1 MNTVNE
7 RMIRSLSALDA
18 ARPMVGLIDQIVAN
32 FPDLHDLASQQAA
45 QILRRHTGKQMDPR
59 FVWWHQFNS
68 SSSSARSFT
77 GWQHSGPPQKSMVMT
92 ELVIERFDLYYQD
105 AADELDQRGGFY
117 LQGPHAATYD
127 ERHEVRMLGSEVQ
140 KDLWA
145 LDFAVLYREAVER
158 FGSANGEHF
167 RVLAKVNLLG
177 QVAGALHQGWITA
190 EDARHLRTLVS
201 AELADLVMPSLA
213 MLQRQSGDHALTL
226 NRYPFGEGDRGCL
239 ISMQTPS
246 GRFIAYLPWAEEALR
261 GFDSELA
268 MAAWLRSQL
277 QVPGT
282 LDNFAKVAH
291 SNPRDRSANQLIRVH
306 LQGIADSRSDE
317 AGQVALSLFKRALGN
332 DLFAWLADQAVA
344 ELRRNGRL
352 LKDNAR
358 LRRAMYSGY
367 LSAFLNLF
375 GGFAPLGWPMSL
387 ILLGATVAKVG
398 LDVDTALHA
407 TDEQE
412 RKSALRSAMLESVYA
427 TFDMVDIG
435 FTSMFASL
443 AYEAPPHEIDVNLGE
458 WQPVESASL
467 EVEDRASNAVLAGV
481 AADSGRLRG
490 IQVRPDGSCWI
501 TLNRLTY
508 RVRYSQELAIW
519 LVVPADNPFAFV
531 SLQPVRLNAASEW
544 ELLAPPRL
552 LGGAPP
558 EETGIPVVRSAF
570 WDTYTVKN
578 GVRSAKLS
586 ANSLKRQ
593 KALLAQWPVAELPRG
608 QAPDVDARGLD
619 CVMVDGRPNYSYRY
633 GRDFFNTM
641 IEYYTSDE
649 SQVNNVFRS
658 GVYKYGDEDA
668 YIHDFADSL
677 GLLPKSNE
685 FSLYRGGNRTRSTSG
700 EHYRAGQ
707 LGVGDVLVNTDITSF
722 TENPYKVAEFAAL
735 PESHV
740 SGAVSG
746 RFDDS
751 SVVFELPAGHYRD
764 ATPISAFSLYWDE
777 AESLFLPGHYFRIE
791 ELEEVKGEDYRFIK
805 VTLRQITKPAS
816 GPFYDLRTGLL
827 FDDAGY
833 RSRFKS
839 AAVVERFFPT

>member
-1 MNTVNE
+1 MNTVNG
-7 RMIRSLSALDA
+7 RMIRSLNALDA
-18 ARPMVGLIDQIVAN
+18 ARPLVGLIDQILAN

-45 QILRRHTGKQMDPR
+45 RILRRHTGKQMDPR

-158 FGSANGEHF
+158 FWSANGEHF
-167 RVLAKVNLLG
+167 CVLAKVNLLG
-177 QVAGALHQGWITA
+177 QVTAALLQGRITA

-201 AELADLVMPSLA
+201 AELADIATPSLA
-213 MLQRQSGDHALTL
+213 MLQRQSGDHALAL
-226 NRYPFGEGDRGCL
+226 NRYTFGEGDRGCL
-239 ISMQTPS
+239 FSMQAPG
-246 GRFIAYLPWAEEALR
+246 GRFIAYLPWSDEALR

-268 MAAWLRSQL
+268 MAAWLRAQL
-277 QVPGT
+277 QVAGT
-282 LDNFAKVAH
+282 LDNFAMVAH
-291 SNPRDRSANQLIRVH
+291 SNPRDSSANQLIRVH

-317 AGQVALSLFKRALGN
+317 AGLVALSLFKRALGS

-352 LKDNAR
+352 LQDNAR

-367 LSAFLNLF
+367 LSAFFNLF
-375 GGFAPLGWPMSL
+375 GSFAPFGWPMTL
-387 ILLGATVAKVG
+387 ILLGATLAKVG

-427 TFDMVDIG
+427 TFNMVDIG
-435 FTSMFASL
+435 FSSMFASL
-443 AYEAPPHEIDVNLGE
+443 AFEAPPHEVGVNLEE

-467 EVEDRASNAVLAGV
+467 EAEDRASNIVPGGEV
-481 AADSGRLRG
+481 ADSGRLRG
-490 IQVRPDGSCWI
+490 IQVSQDGSCWI

-508 RVRYSQELAIW
+508 RVRYSHDLATW
-519 LVVPADNPFAFV
+519 LVVPADNPFAFA
-531 SLQPVRLNAASEW
+531 SLQPVRLNASGEW
-544 ELLAPPRL
+544 ELLVPPRL

-558 EETGIPVVRSAF
+558 EEAGIAVVRSAF
-570 WDTYTVKN
+570 WDTYTVN
-578 GVRSAKLS
+578 NSVRSAKLS
-586 ANSLKRQ
+586 VNALKRQ

-608 QAPDVDARGLD
+608 QAPDLDARGLD
-619 CVMVDGRPNYSYRY
+619 CVRVSGRPYYSYRY
-633 GRDFFNTM
+633 GREYFNSM

-649 SQVNNVFRS
+649 SQVNDVFRS

-677 GLLPKSNE
+677 ALLPKSNE
-685 FSLYRGGNRTRSTSG
+685 VSLYRGGSGNRGTSG
-700 EHYRAGQ
+700 ANYRAGE
-707 LGVGDVLVNTDITSF
+707 LGVGDVLVNTDLTSF
-722 TENPYKVAEFAAL
+722 TENPYKVAEFASL
-735 PESHV
+735 PDAQV
-740 SGAVSG
+740 SGAVFG

-751 SVVFELPAGHYRD
+751 SVVFELPAGQYHH

-777 AESLFLPGHYFRIE
+777 AESLFLPGHYFLVE
-791 ELEEVKGEDYRFIK
+791 GLEEVKGEHYRFIK

-816 GPFYDLRTGLL
+816 GPVYDLRTGLL

-839 AAVVERFFPT
+839 AALVERFFPT